1 MRGVP
6 PVLTVL
12 IRNRDFRLLFFSELV
27 LFGGDWFVM
36 IPLLTLLPELTGS
49 GLWGGLVLTADMAL
63 LALLLPYTGTV
74 ADRVDRR
81 RVMVTANLA
90 AMIAVGALLLVRSA
104 GTAWVAVVAV
114 GSFAIAKAFYSP
126 AASAALPNTVPPEDL
141 ATANALAGSAWG
153 TMLVVGAS
161 LGGVVSAVV
170 GPYWCFAVTVLC
182 LLASAFAVWRVRRP
196 LQAVVPMSG
205 DGVSGTE
212 PHDVLDTPPHPS
224 GVATPDG
231 AASGGTVPHSAASG
245 GTVPHSAASGVR
257 TAPAPHAWDA
267 LVEATRYIR
276 RSPRVAAL
284 VTVKSA
290 VGLGN
295 GVLVAFP
302 LLASVVFRIGELGTG
317 LLFAARGAGALI
329 GPLLFRWVLKRREL
343 LLPAL
348 AVSMSLYGL
357 AYLAVAVTPWFWLA
371 LILVTVAHLAG
382 GGNWVMSNFALQEE
396 VPDALR
402 GRVFATDMMIATLAI
417 AASQLVAGVFVD
429 HVSPRVVVAVCA
441 LTTVG
446 YALVWRLLTLR
457 VMRG

>member
-1 MRGVP
+1 VRDVP

-36 IPLLTLLPELTGS
+36 IPLLTLLPDLTGS

-63 LALLLPYTGTV
+63 LALLLPYSGTV

-81 RVMVTANLA
+81 RVMITANLVG
-90 AMIAVGALLLVRSA
+90 IVAVAALLLVRSS
-104 GTAWVAVVAV
+104 GTAWIAVVAV
-114 GSFAIAKAFYSP
+114 GSFATAKAFYSP
-126 AASAALPNTVPPEDL
+126 AASAALPNTVAPSDL
-141 ATANALAGSAWG
+141 ATANALSGSAWG

-161 LGGVVSAVV
+161 LGGVVSAAV
-170 GPYWCFAVTVLC
+170 GPYVCFGVTIVC

-196 LQAVVPMSG
+196 LQAAVPVLY
-205 DGVSGTE
+205 DGVSTSDGYVV
-212 PHDVLDTPPHPS
+212 PDGPP
-224 GVATPDG
+224 TPDG
-231 AASGGTVPHSAASG
+231 GVAPPRAWAAI
-245 GTVPHSAASGVR
+245 
-257 TAPAPHAWDA
+257 
-267 LVEATRYIR
+267 VEATGYIR
-276 RSPRVAAL
+276 SRPRVASL

-302 LLASVVFRIGELGTG
+302 LLATAVFRIGELGTG

-329 GPLLFRWVLKRREL
+329 GPLLFRWVLKRREW

-357 AYLAVAVTPWFWLA
+357 AYLGVAATTWFWLA
-371 LILVTVAHLAG
+371 LPLVALAHLSG
-382 GGNWVMSNFALQEE
+382 GANWVMSNFALQEE

-402 GRVFATDMMIATLAI
+402 GRVFATDMMIATLAV
-417 AASQLVAGVFVD
+417 AVSQLVAGMFVD

-441 LTTVG
+441 LVTVT
-446 YALVWRLLTLR
+446 YAVFWRLLTLR
-457 VMRG
+457 VMRSDPTPPLRDLGT

>member
-1 MRGVP
+1 VP

-81 RVMVTANLA
+81 RVMVTANLVG
-90 AMIAVGALLLVRSA
+90 IVAVAALLLVRSA
-104 GTAWVAVVAV
+104 GTAWVAVAAV
-114 GSFAIAKAFYSP
+114 GSFAVAKAFYSP

-161 LGGVVSAVV
+161 LGGVVSALV
-170 GPYWCFAVTVLC
+170 GPYWCFAVTVVC

-196 LQAVVPMSG
+196 LQAVVPMRG
-205 DGVSGTE
+205 DGVSGTD
-212 PHDVLDTPPHPS
+212 PHDVVGAPPHSS
-224 GVATPDG
+224 GAAAPDG
-231 AASGGTVPHSAASG
+231 
-245 GTVPHSAASGVR
+245 AASGVR
-257 TAPAPHAWDA
+257 TAPPPHAWEA

-317 LLFAARGAGALI
+317 LLFAARGAGALV

-348 AVSMSLYGL
+348 AMSMALYGL

-371 LILVTVAHLAG
+371 LVLVTVAHLAG

-417 AASQLVAGVFVD
+417 AVSQLVAGVFVD

-441 LTTVG
+441 VTTVG

-457 VMRG
+457 VMRGEARRS